1 MSHITRCPACAT
13 MFRVVDDQLKV
24 AQGWVR
30 CGHCGEVFEAS
41 LYLLPAGAGKI
52 LESGERKGAD
62 RVALPPYFPSGHAA
76 GPPPDATGLPAGMA
90 PAPFAAALDAQAL
103 DDDGQGHAAETQS
116 LRHAEDS
123 AVHDLPAVPAPAEK
137 PAVHAPVAAPGA
149 VAASAEIAGRQEP
162 VFSAYG
168 LDFRPSDTMPQD
180 TGPELRPFAEE
191 QEAQAF
197 SEMAFL
203 REARRKDFWK
213 SPLVRIA
220 LGMVCL
226 VLALALMLQWAV
238 RQRDVLAAHAPRLA
252 PWIQAICRPLGC
264 EVRPL
269 RRIESLVIEN
279 SSFSRTGSSAYRLNF
294 TFLNTGGVEL
304 EIPALEITL
313 TDSQDQAVVRRV
325 VTPSEFGATAPTIA
339 AYSRLAGA
347 LTLKVAGAGGQGEVS
362 PAQAGV
368 LPVAG
373 YRILAF
379 YP

>member
-1 MSHITRCPACAT
+1 MSHVTRCPACAT

-30 CGHCGEVFEAS
+30 CGHCGDVFEAS
-41 LYLLPAGAGKI
+41 LYLLAAGAGRTQA
-52 LESGERKGAD
+52 SGGHRGAD
-62 RVALPPYFPSGHAA
+62 HVALPPSFPSGHAA
-76 GPPPDATGLPAGMA
+76 GPPSDATGLPEGLA
-90 PAPFAAALDAQAL
+90 PALPRAL
-103 DDDGQGHAAETQS
+103 DDKDQGHEAEAQS
-116 LRHAEDS
+116 LRQAEDS
-123 AVHDLPAVPAPAEK
+123 AGQDFPDVPAPAEK
-137 PAVHAPVAAPGA
+137 PAVHAPAAAHGA

-168 LDFRPSDTMPQD
+168 LDFRSSDAMPQD
-180 TGPELRPFAEE
+180 TGPELQPFAEQ

-213 SPLVRIA
+213 SPLVRVV

-238 RQRDVLAAHAPRLA
+238 RQRDFLAAHAPRLA

-279 SSFSRTGSSAYRLNF
+279 SSFSRTGPDAYRLNF
-294 TFLNTGGVEL
+294 TFLNTGGVVL
-304 EIPALEITL
+304 EIPALEVTL
-313 TDSQDQAVVRRV
+313 TNSQDQAIVRRV
-325 VTPSEFGATAPTIA
+325 VTPAEFGATAPTIA

-347 LTLKVAGAGGQGEVS
+347 LTLKVAGTGGQGEAS
-362 PAQAGV
+362 PTQAGV